1 MLFLGGSHPYLFKGG
16 PTMKQAIVITFLLV
30 LVLIV
35 AVPLATADEEP
46 LIITPYEGGA
56 EFTANE
62 GQEVIIRAGWGACT
76 RGLAEAFRHA
86 ALVSMEIHLQGQLY
100 LTVEPP
106 SREYWTRPAPLVGG
120 DPSACVMRVEQGW
133 QTEWFYSLGIL
144 EAGKYEGYF
153 SYTMT
158 HQLPDGGDYDGDG
171 KIDLFS
177 GVVKEVELFTIT
189 VE

>member
-1 MLFLGGSHPYLFKGG
+1 
-16 PTMKQAIVITFLLV
+16 MKQAIVITFLLV

-46 LIITPYEGGA
+46 LIITPYSEDGPIYYA
-56 EFTANE
+56 EA
-62 GQEVIIRAGWGACT
+62 GREVIIRAGWGACT

-86 ALVSMEIHLQGQLY
+86 ASVSMEIQLDGQPY

-106 SREYWTRPAPLVGG
+106 SREYWTRPAPV
-120 DPSACVMRVEQGW
+120 DATFPSACVMRVEQGW
-133 QTEWFYSLGIL
+133 QTEWFYSIGKL
-144 EAGKYEGYF
+144 EAGEYKGHF
-153 SYTMT
+153 LYTMT

-177 GVVKEVELFTIT
+177 GVVKEVDFTII
-189 VE
+189 VNGL